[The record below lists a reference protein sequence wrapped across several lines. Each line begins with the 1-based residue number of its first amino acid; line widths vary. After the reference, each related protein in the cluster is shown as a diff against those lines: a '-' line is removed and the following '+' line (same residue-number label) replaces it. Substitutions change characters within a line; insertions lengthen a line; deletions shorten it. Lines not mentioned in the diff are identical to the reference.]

1 MLALSVGWH
10 DKNKNFTFNT
20 LLIKVS
26 SIEKGAIAIAKGE
39 TNSWNTIMSEIHLK
53 NDMLHVLNFKPKQ
66 EGFKTF
72 SQKKNILSFSNSCLL
87 FTGGETNNI
96 LFENFKLQCI
106 ICMTSQSMFFNHDKH
121 FILSNTTTKVC
132 FKFVYRLITAVI
144 TLMLSV
150 HD

>member
-26 SIEKGAIAIAKGE
+26 STIAKGE

-72 SQKKNILSFSNSCLL
+72 SQKK
-87 FTGGETNNI
+87 
-96 LFENFKLQCI
+96 
-106 ICMTSQSMFFNHDKH
+106 KH
-121 FILSNTTTKVC
+121 FILLAIIVC
-132 FKFVYRLITAVI
+132 YLLEGKQTIFYLRTLSCSVSFTWLPNLCFLITTNILYCLTQPQKSV
-144 TLMLSV
+144 LSLFTGLYLLFKL
-150 HD
+150 